1 MSNVTNVKNGIE
13 LLVTLQLALEL
24 MDEYKL
30 KGRAKNTANMFKDA
44 LEKDIMQNY
53 HRVYKE
59 DPEILTNSLNFK
71 NQMIEDI
78 ASLGEA
84 DSILLSDFIRKF
96 MDNIEEVR
104 EKKILIFDKLI

>member
-1 MSNVTNVKNGIE
+1 MNNVKNGIE

-53 HRVYKE
+53 HRVYNE
-59 DPEILTNSLNFK
+59 DPEMLTNSLNFK
-71 NQMIEDI
+71 NQMIVDI
-78 ASLGEA
+78 ASLGENDA
-84 DSILLSDFIRKF
+84 ILLADYIRKF
-96 MDNIEEVR
+96 MENIEEIR
-104 EKKILIFDKLI
+104 EKKVLIFDKLI

>member
-1 MSNVTNVKNGIE
+1 MSNERNGIE
-13 LLVTLQLALEL
+13 LLVTLQLALEF

-44 LEKDIMQNY
+44 LESDIMQNY

-59 DPEILTNSLNFK
+59 DPEMLTNSLNFK

-78 ASLGEA
+78 ASLSEA
-84 DSILLSDFIRKF
+84 DSILLSDFIHKF
-96 MDNIEEVR
+96 IENIEEVR

>member
-1 MSNVTNVKNGIE
+1 MSNVKNGLE

-44 LEKDIMQNY
+44 LESDIMQNY

-59 DPEILTNSLNFK
+59 DPEMLTNSLNFK

-78 ASLGEA
+78 ASLSEA
-84 DSILLSDFIRKF
+84 DSILLSDFIHKF
-96 MDNIEEVR
+96 IENIEEVR

>member
-1 MSNVTNVKNGIE
+1 MSNVRNGIE

-44 LEKDIMQNY
+44 LESDIMQNY

-59 DPEILTNSLNFK
+59 DPEMLTNSLNFK

-78 ASLGEA
+78 ASLSEA
-84 DSILLSDFIRKF
+84 DSILLSDFIHKF
-96 MDNIEEVR
+96 IENIDEVR

>member
-1 MSNVTNVKNGIE
+1 MNNVVNVKNGIE

-30 KGRAKNTANMFKDA
+30 KGRAKMTANMFKDA

-59 DPEILTNSLNFK
+59 DPEMLTNSLNFK

-78 ASLGEA
+78 ASLGES

-96 MDNIEEVR
+96 MENIDEVR
-104 EKKILIFDKLI
+104 EKKVLIFDKLI

>member
-1 MSNVTNVKNGIE
+1 MNNVKNGIE

-53 HRVYKE
+53 HRVYNE
-59 DPEILTNSLNFK
+59 DPEMLTNSLNFK
-71 NQMIEDI
+71 NQMIVDI
-78 ASLGEA
+78 ASLGENDA
-84 DSILLSDFIRKF
+84 ILLADYIRKF
-96 MDNIEEVR
+96 MENIEEVR
-104 EKKILIFDKLI
+104 EKKVMIFDKLI

>member
-1 MSNVTNVKNGIE
+1 MSNVKNGIE

-44 LEKDIMQNY
+44 LESDIMQNY

-59 DPEILTNSLNFK
+59 DAEMLTNSLNFK
-71 NQMIEDI
+71 HQMIEDI

-84 DSILLSDFIRKF
+84 DSILLSDFIHKF
-96 MDNIEEVR
+96 IENIEEVR

>member
-1 MSNVTNVKNGIE
+1 MSNLKNGIE

-30 KGRAKNTANMFKDA
+30 KGRAKNTANMFKSA
-44 LEKDIMQNY
+44 LEKDVMDNY
-53 HRVYKE
+53 HRVFKQ
-59 DPEILTNSLNFK
+59 DAEILINSLNFK

-78 ASLGEA
+78 ASLSEA
-84 DSILLSDFIRKF
+84 DSILLSDFIHKF
-96 MDNIEEVR
+96 IENIDEVR

>member
-1 MSNVTNVKNGIE
+1 MSNLKNGIE

-30 KGRAKNTANMFKDA
+30 KGRAKNTANMFKSA
-44 LEKDIMQNY
+44 LEKDVMDNY
-53 HRVYKE
+53 HRVYKQ
-59 DPEILTNSLNFK
+59 DAEILINSLNFK

-78 ASLGEA
+78 ASLSEA
-84 DSILLSDFIRKF
+84 DSILLSDFIHKF
-96 MDNIEEVR
+96 IENIEEVR

>member
-1 MSNVTNVKNGIE
+1 MSNLKNGIE

-30 KGRAKNTANMFKDA
+30 KGRAKNTANMFKSA
-44 LEKDIMQNY
+44 LEKDVMDNY
-53 HRVYKE
+53 HRVFKQ
-59 DPEILTNSLNFK
+59 DAEILINSLNFK

-78 ASLGEA
+78 ASLSEA
-84 DSILLSDFIRKF
+84 DSILLSDFIHKF
-96 MDNIEEVR
+96 IENIEEVR

>member
-1 MSNVTNVKNGIE
+1 MSNIKNGIE

-30 KGRAKNTANMFKDA
+30 KGRAKNTANLFKDA
-44 LEKDIMQNY
+44 LEADIMQNY
-53 HRVYKE
+53 HRMYKS
-59 DPEILTNSLNFK
+59 DPEMLTNSLNFK

-78 ASLGEA
+78 ASLSEA
-84 DSILLSDFIRKF
+84 DSILLSDFIHKF
-96 MDNIEEVR
+96 IENIEEVR

>member
-1 MSNVTNVKNGIE
+1 MNNVKNGIE

-53 HRVYKE
+53 HRVYNE
-59 DPEILTNSLNFK
+59 DPQMLTNSLNFK
-71 NQMIEDI
+71 NQMIVDI
-78 ASLGEA
+78 ASLGENDA
-84 DSILLSDFIRKF
+84 ILLADYIRKF
-96 MDNIEEVR
+96 MENIEEVR
-104 EKKILIFDKLI
+104 EKKVLIFDKLI

>member
-1 MSNVTNVKNGIE
+1 MNNVKNGIE

-53 HRVYKE
+53 HRVYNE
-59 DPEILTNSLNFK
+59 DPEMLTNSLNFK
-71 NQMIEDI
+71 NQMIVDI
-78 ASLGEA
+78 ASLGENDA
-84 DSILLSDFIRKF
+84 ILLADYIRKF
-96 MDNIEEVR
+96 MENIEEVR
-104 EKKILIFDKLI
+104 EKKVLIFDKLI

>member
-1 MSNVTNVKNGIE
+1 MSNITNVKNGIE

-24 MDEYKL
+24 MDEYNL

-53 HRVYKE
+53 HRVYNE

-71 NQMIEDI
+71 NQMIVDI
-78 ASLGEA
+78 ASLGENDA
-84 DSILLSDFIRKF
+84 ILLADYIRKF
-96 MDNIEEVR
+96 MENIEEVR
-104 EKKILIFDKLI
+104 EKKVLIFDKLI

>member
-1 MSNVTNVKNGIE
+1 MSNVKNGLE

-44 LEKDIMQNY
+44 LESDIMQNY

-59 DPEILTNSLNFK
+59 DPEMLTNSLNFK

-78 ASLGEA
+78 ASLSEA
-84 DSILLSDFIRKF
+84 DSILLSDFIHKF
-96 MDNIEEVR
+96 IENIEEVR
-104 EKKILIFDKLI
+104 EKKILVFDKLI

>member
-1 MSNVTNVKNGIE
+1 MNNVKNGIE

-53 HRVYKE
+53 HRVYNE
-59 DPEILTNSLNFK
+59 DPEMLTNSLNFK
-71 NQMIEDI
+71 NQMIVDI
-78 ASLGEA
+78 ASLGENDA
-84 DSILLSDFIRKF
+84 ILLADYIRKF
-96 MDNIEEVR
+96 MENIDEIR
-104 EKKILIFDKLI
+104 EKKVLIFDKLI

>member
-1 MSNVTNVKNGIE
+1 MNNVKNGIE

-53 HRVYKE
+53 HRVYNE
-59 DPEILTNSLNFK
+59 DPEMLTNSLNFK
-71 NQMIEDI
+71 NQMIVDI
-78 ASLGEA
+78 ASLGENDA
-84 DSILLSDFIRKF
+84 ILLADYIRKF
-96 MDNIEEVR
+96 MENINEIR
-104 EKKILIFDKLI
+104 EKKVLIFDKLI

>member
-1 MSNVTNVKNGIE
+1 MSNVKNGIE

-44 LEKDIMQNY
+44 LESDIMQNY

-59 DPEILTNSLNFK
+59 DPEMLTNSLNFK

-78 ASLGEA
+78 ASLSEA
-84 DSILLSDFIRKF
+84 DSILLSDFIHKF
-96 MDNIEEVR
+96 IENIEEVR

>member
-1 MSNVTNVKNGIE
+1 MNNVKNGIE

-53 HRVYKE
+53 HRVYNE
-59 DPEILTNSLNFK
+59 DPEMLTNSLNFK
-71 NQMIEDI
+71 NQMIVDI
-78 ASLGEA
+78 ASLGENDA
-84 DSILLSDFIRKF
+84 ILLADYIRKF
-96 MDNIEEVR
+96 MENIDEVR
-104 EKKILIFDKLI
+104 EKKVLIFDKLI